1 MISLF
6 QREVA
11 YVAEI
16 CRKNKEKY
24 GLSGHE
30 SRAAAPV
37 LALMWRLAQ
46 ATACLDIYRAL
57 LSSVVLAGNFV
68 QIENSRA
75 AVRGDKVSFRLLRKG
90 GV

>member
-16 CRKNKEKY
+16 CRKDKEKY

-30 SRAAAPV
+30 SRAAAPM
-37 LALMWRLAQ
+37 LALMWPLAQ
-46 ATACLDIYRAL
+46 PPALLDI
-57 LSSVVLAGNFV
+57 
-68 QIENSRA
+68 
-75 AVRGDKVSFRLLRKG
+75 
-90 GV
+90 

>member
-30 SRAAAPV
+30 SRAAAPM

-46 ATACLDIYRAL
+46 PPALLDI
-57 LSSVVLAGNFV
+57 
-68 QIENSRA
+68 
-75 AVRGDKVSFRLLRKG
+75 
-90 GV
+90 

>member
-24 GLSGHE
+24 GLNGQE
-30 SRAAAPV
+30 GRAAAPV
-37 LALMWRLAQ
+37 QDLMWRLAQ
-46 ATACLDIYRAL
+46 PPALLDI
-57 LSSVVLAGNFV
+57 
-68 QIENSRA
+68 
-75 AVRGDKVSFRLLRKG
+75 
-90 GV
+90 